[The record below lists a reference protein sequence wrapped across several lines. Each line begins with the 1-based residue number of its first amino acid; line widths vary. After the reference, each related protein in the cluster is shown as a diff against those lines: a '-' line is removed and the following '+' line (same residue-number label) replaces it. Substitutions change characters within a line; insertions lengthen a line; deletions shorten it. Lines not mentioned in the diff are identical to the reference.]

1 MLRSWDLILYPAEVF
16 FYGKNKLIFLKE
28 RKVGK
33 SLLGIRTAFLNP

>member
-1 MLRSWDLILYPAEVF
+1 MLRSWDFILYSAEVC

-33 SLLGIRTAFLNP
+33 SLLGIRIAFWNP